1 MEATSCYQIGRV
13 APTKCSKWYAHRTNL
28 GLLAILYNCL
38 LGRKIVLPYKKT
50 SKKLKE
56 METEQGKIETML
68 VEMDSKLTDS
78 IEDLSRLE

>member
-1 MEATSCYQIGRV
+1 M
-13 APTKCSKWYAHRTNL
+13 
-28 GLLAILYNCL
+28 
-38 LGRKIVLPYKKT
+38 LPYKKT

-78 IEDLSRLE
+78 IEDLSRLELDLAFKISMSLRTCHIISFLT

>member
-1 MEATSCYQIGRV
+1 
-13 APTKCSKWYAHRTNL
+13 
-28 GLLAILYNCL
+28 
-38 LGRKIVLPYKKT
+38 VLPYKKT

>member
-1 MEATSCYQIGRV
+1 MGRTTYKLR
-13 APTKCSKWYAHRTNL
+13 P
-28 GLLAILYNCL
+28 NCNFIKL
-38 LGRKIVLPYKKT
+38 FPVRKIVLPYKKT

>member
-1 MEATSCYQIGRV
+1 M
-13 APTKCSKWYAHRTNL
+13 
-28 GLLAILYNCL
+28 
-38 LGRKIVLPYKKT
+38 LPYKKT

>member
-1 MEATSCYQIGRV
+1 M
-13 APTKCSKWYAHRTNL
+13 
-28 GLLAILYNCL
+28 
-38 LGRKIVLPYKKT
+38 LPYKKT

-78 IEDLSRLE
+78 IEDLSRLELDLAFKISMESKNMLHNFLSYCT